1 MAKAIPEETRQGVAT
16 DYLAGMSPKEI
27 KDKYN
32 IGESTVYN
40 IISSMKMSELTEKE
54 PAAAATATDSK
65 ANIVQVQDTTSKSES
80 QALRGVEM
88 IGVMQSMLLAAEG
101 DFGAEVDIMAL
112 KADSDTAEL
121 VFRYGGKA
129 YQLSFGIAF

>member
-1 MAKAIPEETRQGVAT
+1 MAA

-40 IISSMKMSELTEKE
+40 IVSSMKMSELKEKE
-54 PAAAATATDSK
+54 PAAAATATDSNK
-65 ANIVQVQDTTSKSES
+65 DLHENPPITKDTTSSSES
-80 QALRGVEM
+80 QALRGVNVL
-88 IGVMQSMLLAAEG
+88 GVLQAALENAYG
-101 DFGAEVDIMAL
+101 NEADIMAL

>member
-1 MAKAIPEETRQGVAT
+1 MAKAIPEETRQGVAA

-54 PAAAATATDSK
+54 PAAAATATDSDIK
-65 ANIVQVQDTTSKSES
+65 TLQIQDSTKTAES

-112 KADSDTAEL
+112 KADSDTASIM
-121 VFRYGGKA
+121 FRYGGTA
-129 YQLSFGIAF
+129 YSVQFGLAF